1 MSEKYSVDDILEEIK
16 RKKEGQA
23 TRGGSYSPHREET
36 HTGGDFFEQRQT
48 GAAQSP
54 RREETHTGGDFF
66 EQRQAGAA
74 QSRPQQA
81 PAIPA
86 YTQRYSAEPM
96 TTRTIQV
103 DDTLSQYFGPTEWK
117 NGKRPRP
124 AERAQ
129 EMDFGEAQ
137 RVPRSPESAKNAAPE
152 KDGFSVAVPEED
164 YAPPKDPLPRRRE
177 NPEDAVPRP
186 EKGFERTAF
195 ASERKPAGKPAESA
209 ETVRPAAS
217 AAPAAPT
224 APMAPDQ
231 IPVQEIPAPPA
242 GKAAFQVHIAE
253 ENFFE
258 EPDVP
263 TAADGPVTVSKNKEL
278 YNEYVEKRKN
288 KVQEFMA
295 QAKEPTAQD
304 IPVLKSLNKIK
315 FSESSNSDVAREI
328 MAVSSSQEGE
338 EEENEA
344 EDYCDP
350 VQKDAVQK
358 ELAMERTVLLI
369 RLMLTGLMLIFS
381 SILSFAPMLRLTLPD
396 PFSYTSGSVV
406 FPAAELAVV
415 CIAALI
421 CNNAVGSGIIGMLK
435 FHATNDSFAAGAV
448 IGAAVLGVSMVI
460 DPGNI
465 LAEGMNLYFP
475 VAILSLFFNTVGK
488 LFSSARIIH
497 NFKSL
502 TEGENKHSLLPV
514 HNRELARE
522 LTGQT
527 DEVPRLCCGAKAK
540 FFTGFLELSYR
551 DDATEGIAKTVA
563 PIVFFAAVVAAVG
576 SFFFTGNIQASING
590 FAAILCI
597 ASPLSAMIIGT
608 MPVMRTCRELNKQN
622 TMIAGG
628 YTAETFAEADS
639 VLLDIDELFPN
650 GSIILHGIKTFAQG
664 RIDEAILDAA
674 SVICSTRSTLSGI
687 FINVVQGDHNL
698 LKPVDSIVYED
709 GMGLSAWV
717 NSKRVLIGNRELM
730 LNHGVDIPS
739 HDYEGKYVGGGR
751 DILYLSNSGELTAM
765 FVLSYNADPEVARS
779 LGLLAKR
786 GIRLVVNCSDPN
798 VTIEKIVELYGY
810 PADQI
815 QLLSSKY
822 QAKCSELTK
831 EREKAPAAAVYNGSL
846 SALSDLL
853 ASCGAIR
860 ATSFLA
866 ALLEIIGIVLGFV
879 LVVFFLFTGHIDSL
893 GVHWIAGYQLA
904 WLGIIMLVAGLR
916 KAI

>member
-1 MSEKYSVDDILEEIK
+1 MRKGIVMSEKYSVDDILEEIK
-16 RKKEGQA
+16 RKKEKQA
-23 TRGGSYSPHREET
+23 TQDGYYSPRREES

-48 GAAQSP
+48 GAGQN
-54 RREETHTGGDFF
+54 
-66 EQRQAGAA
+66 
-74 QSRPQQA
+74 RPQQT
-81 PAIPA
+81 PAVPA
-86 YTQRYSAEPM
+86 YTQRYSSEPM

-117 NGKRPRP
+117 NGRKPRFMERSQETAP
-124 AERAQ
+124 AEV
-129 EMDFGEAQ
+129 Q
-137 RVPRSPESAKNAAPE
+137 RLPKTAEPAKSAGPQGDYVPPMEPVR
-152 KDGFSVAVPEED
+152 
-164 YAPPKDPLPRRRE
+164 RRRE

-186 EKGFERTAF
+186 ERGFERAAF
-195 ASERKPAGKPAESA
+195 VPEKEVAEKPAE
-209 ETVRPAAS
+209 PAKIAVPPTPVPQ
-217 AAPAAPT
+217 APAVHAAVT
-224 APMAPDQ
+224 APDQ
-231 IPVQEIPAPPA
+231 LHVQEIPAPGT
-242 GKAAFQVHIAE
+242 GKTAFQVNIPE
-253 ENFFE
+253 DNFFE

-278 YNEYVEKRKN
+278 YNEYVEKRKS
-288 KVQEFMA
+288 KVQEFMS
-295 QAKEPTAQD
+295 QAKEPTEQD
-304 IPVLKSLNKIK
+304 IPALKSPNKIK
-315 FSESSNSDVAREI
+315 FSESSNRDVAREI
-328 MAVSSSQEGE
+328 MSAAASGE
-338 EEENEA
+338 EAEEDEAEA

-350 VQKDAVQK
+350 IQKDAVQK
-358 ELAMERTVLLI
+358 ELSMERTVLFI
-369 RLMLTGLMLIFS
+369 RLVLTGLMLVFS
-381 SILSFAPMLRLTLPD
+381 SVLSFAPMLGLTLPD

-421 CNNAVGSGIIGMLK
+421 CNNAVGSGILGMLK
-435 FHATNDSFAAGAV
+435 FRATNDSFAAGAV
-448 IGAAVLGVSMVI
+448 IGAVVLGVSLVI
-460 DPGNI
+460 RPENI
-465 LAEGMNLYFP
+465 LAGGMNLYFP
-475 VAILSLFFNTVGK
+475 LAILSLLFNTVGK
-488 LFSSARIIH
+488 MFSSTRIIR

-502 TEGENKHSLLPV
+502 TEGEGKHALLPV
-514 HNRELARE
+514 HNRDLARE

-527 DEVPRLCCGAKAK
+527 DEVPRFCCGAKAK
-540 FFTGFLELSYR
+540 FFSGFLELSYR

-563 PIVFFAAVVAAVG
+563 PIVFFAALVAAVG
-576 SFFFTGNIQASING
+576 SFFFTGNIQTAING

-597 ASPLSAMIIGT
+597 ASPLSAMIAGT
-608 MPVMRTCRELNKQN
+608 VPVMRTCRELNKQG

-639 VLLDIDELFPN
+639 VLLDIDELFPS
-650 GSIILHGIKTFAQG
+650 GSIVLHGIKTFAQG

-739 HDYEGKYVGGGR
+739 HDYEDKYVGGGR

-765 FVLSYNADPEVARS
+765 FVLSYQADPEVARS

-798 VTIEKIVELYGY
+798 VTIDKITALYGY

-831 EREKAPAAAVYNGSL
+831 EREKAPAAAVYDGSL

-853 ASCGAIR
+853 ASCGSIR

-893 GVHWIAGYQLA
+893 GVHWIVGYQLA
-904 WLGIIMLVAGLR
+904 WLGIILLVTGFR

>member
-16 RKKEGQA
+16 RKKERQA
-23 TRGGSYSPHREET
+23 VQDNSYSPRREES

-48 GAAQSP
+48 G
-54 RREETHTGGDFF
+54 TG
-66 EQRQAGAA
+66 QN
-74 QSRPQQA
+74 RPQQA
-81 PAIPA
+81 PAVPA
-86 YTQRYSAEPM
+86 YTQRYSSEPM

-117 NGKRPRP
+117 NGRKPKFMERSQETAPEEAPRP
-124 AERAQ
+124 PRA
-129 EMDFGEAQ
+129 
-137 RVPRSPESAKNAAPE
+137 PESADRAVQETNRFSPVAP
-152 KDGFSVAVPEED
+152 KEE
-164 YAPPKDPLPRRRE
+164 YIPPKEPVRRVRE

-195 ASERKPAGKPAESA
+195 VPEKEPAERPAKPAKAE
-209 ETVRPAAS
+209 VPAAPVGS
-217 AAPAAPT
+217 AAPAAPSS
-224 APMAPDQ
+224 PMAPDQ
-231 IPVQEIPAPPA
+231 IPVQEIPVPPA
-242 GKAAFQVHIAE
+242 GKQAFQVNIPE
-253 ENFFE
+253 DNFFE

-295 QAKEPTAQD
+295 QAKEPTEQD
-304 IPVLKSLNKIK
+304 IPALKSPNKIK
-315 FSESSNSDVAREI
+315 FSESSNSEVAREI
-328 MAVSSSQEGE
+328 MSTAASGE
-338 EEENEA
+338 ETEEAETET

-350 VQKDAVQK
+350 IQKDAVQR
-358 ELAMERTVLLI
+358 ELSMERTVLLI

-381 SILSFAPMLRLTLPD
+381 SILSFAPMLGLTLPD

-406 FPAAELAVV
+406 FPSAELAVV

-421 CNNAVGSGIIGMLK
+421 CNNAVGSGIIGLLK
-435 FHATNDSFAAGAV
+435 FRATNDSFAASAV
-448 IGAAVLGVSMVI
+448 IGAVVLGVSMVI
-460 DPGNI
+460 HPENI
-465 LAEGMNLYFP
+465 LAGGMNLYFP
-475 VAILSLFFNTVGK
+475 IAILALFFNTVGK
-488 LFSSARIIH
+488 LFSSTRIIR

-502 TEGENKHSLLPV
+502 TEGEGKHALLPV
-514 HNRELARE
+514 HNRDLARE

-527 DEVPRLCCGAKAK
+527 DEVPRFCCGAKTK

-563 PIVFFAAVVAAVG
+563 PIVFIAALIAAAG
-576 SFFFTGNIQASING
+576 SFFFTGDIQTSING

-597 ASPLSAMIIGT
+597 ASPLSAMIAGT
-608 MPVMRTCRELNKQN
+608 MPVMRTCRELNKQG

-650 GSIILHGIKTFAQG
+650 GSIVLHGIKTFAQG

-687 FINVVQGDHNL
+687 FINVVQGDRSL

-739 HDYEGKYVGGGR
+739 HDYEEKYVGGGR

-765 FVLSYNADPEVARS
+765 FVLSYRADPEVARS

-798 VTIEKIVELYGY
+798 VTIEKITALYGY

-831 EREKAPAAAVYNGSL
+831 EREKAPAAAVYDGSL
-846 SALSDLL
+846 RALSDLL
-853 ASCGAIR
+853 ASCGSIR

-904 WLGIIMLVAGLR
+904 WLIIVMLVTGLR